1 MRKAV
6 FLDRDG
12 VINRLVYHNEAGI
25 IDTPFTPAQ
34 FRLLPRA
41 GQAIAKINEMGLLA
55 VLVSNQPGIAKGYYD
70 RDSFA
75 QIENRMERELKKR
88 GAALDRAYYCVHHP
102 QGVVKKLRRNCN
114 CRKPEPGLLLK
125 AARELK
131 LELRSSYLVGDSITD
146 IQAGRRAGCVTFLV
160 GNHKCDLCR
169 FMEEKKVKPDFIV
182 PSLYQAVKI
191 IEEKE
196 KSLKKEG

>member
-1 MRKAV
+1 M
-6 FLDRDG
+6 LDRDG
-12 VINRLVYHNEAGI
+12 VINRLVYHNEVGI

-41 GQAIAKINEMGLLA
+41 GQAIAKINKMGLLA

-70 RDSFA
+70 QDSFT
-75 QIENRMERELKKR
+75 QIEDRMERELRKR

-102 QGVVKKLRRNCN
+102 QGVVPGLRKNCD
-114 CRKPEPGLLLK
+114 CRKPNPGLLLK

-146 IQAGRRAGCVTFLV
+146 IQAGQRAGCVTFLV